1 MIANELFRLVSLRQS
16 TRPSAAEGSS
26 RSGATPAGGRSRR
39 SDPRLRHRD
48 LIANQRDVTVAE
60 RDARLAELKTAHAA
74 LSQKVRD
81 SEAIER
87 AVVNVTM
94 QEAKD
99 VSALP
104 RTAAARRREGEMG
117 TAAGRLGRAVE
128 ARLSAPQ
135 KALYRDVVKSLG
147 DRPGFGEIITNID
160 ISPIIDLANRYCAE
174 IRAIEDDLADG
185 LPTVAAGSAAELR
198 AITPTVGWGELIV
211 AREELVGYTAREIAH
226 IENIMPGE
234 KKVREHERTT
244 ASEETTETETI
255 TEKETEKD
263 SQSTDRYELQAETQ
277 ETISRDF
284 SVSAGVNTSGK
295 YGVTQIDVSLDTAF
309 SQSSSQSRNNTMTTA
324 KEVVNKAVER
334 TFERVRKLRRLT
346 VSEEIREINYHE
358 LTNMAAGG
366 TAPATDLSG
375 IYMWVEKIQRVE
387 LRHYGTRMMLEF
399 HIPEP
404 AVSLLER
411 TTAPKPKKRL
421 PPFDLSPANVDV
433 TNYMCLAQR
442 YGAYDVEPPPA
453 QYISVGWGWAS
464 VENEDDEQWAE
475 DQFTAMINVPDG
487 YKPVWA
493 KVAWSGLEGSGNEF
507 NFAFSIAGRSQ
518 NQDHRVPTFDG
529 VAFDLPWEGSWP
541 NGVPVSG
548 RVHGHWDSCMYVQA
562 NLKCIR
568 TGEAYDNWRLRT
580 WEALRSGYELLER
593 KLATEDAAEEGR
605 AITAAPF
612 AGDRPPAE
620 NRRIE
625 RGELQK
631 WAIKAMRTVPQN
643 FNAIENVDGQQE
655 LSPVYAEAQA
665 PIVRFFEDAFEWEH
679 MTYFLYPY
687 HWARRASWK
696 LHTGA
701 RSTDPQFQSF
711 LEAGAA
717 RLIVPVTPGF
727 EAKVVA
733 YVDDKAGSDEL
744 TRILTPPPSTP
755 PNSGGIFDDVWVELL
770 IDRGRDVARGSGTV
784 KLEAG
789 STTVTINNDSKWDA
803 DSDDVGREL
812 FLHGDVYVI
821 KEVATAKSVTLDRPY
836 GGDDENAAIYATGST
851 PYGPPWT
858 VNVPTTLVVLAGN
871 KPTLEQLL

>member
-1 MIANELFRLVSLRQS
+1 MIANELFRMVSLRQS
-16 TRPSAAEGSS
+16 TTGRPQASTGSTS
-26 RSGATPAGGRSRR
+26 MPTPASGRRKP
-39 SDPRLRHRD
+39 DPRIRYKE
-48 LIANQRDVTVAE
+48 LISAQRDVDAAQ
-60 RDARLAELKTAHAA
+60 RDLRLAELKTKHAA
-74 LSQKVRD
+74 LGQRIRD
-81 SEAIER
+81 AEAIQR

-94 QEAKD
+94 QDAKE
-99 VSALP
+99 VSAGP
-104 RTAAARRREGEMG
+104 RTAATKRREKEMG
-117 TAAGRLGRAVE
+117 TAVGRLNRSIE
-128 ARLSAPQ
+128 QRLSAPQ
-135 KALYRDVVKSLG
+135 KALYRGAVGSLG
-147 DRPGFGEIITNID
+147 NAPGFYEVLPHFDVGWLID
-160 ISPIIDLANRYCAE
+160 EANRYCAE
-174 IRAIEDDLADG
+174 IRAIEEDLADG
-185 LPTVAAGSAAELR
+185 LPTVASGTVAQLR
-198 AITPTVGWGELIV
+198 AITPAIGWGELIV

-277 ETISRDF
+277 ETIARDF

-295 YGVTQIDVSLDTAF
+295 YGVTQIDASLDTAF
-309 SQSSSQSRNNTMTTA
+309 SQSSSQSRSNTMTTA

-334 TFERVRKLRRLT
+334 TFDRVRKLRRLKVT
-346 VSEEIREINYHE
+346 EEIRELNVHE
-358 LTNMAAGG
+358 LANSTAGG
-366 TAPATDLSG
+366 GTPTDLSG
-375 IYMWVEKIQRVE
+375 IYMWVEKIQRIE

-411 TTAPKPKKRL
+411 RRGAKPTKKL
-421 PPFDLSPANVDV
+421 PPLDLSPADVAV

-442 YGAYDVEPPPA
+442 YGAYDVEPPPT

-464 VENEDDEQWAE
+464 VENEDDDQWAE
-475 DQFTAMINVPDG
+475 DQFTAMVNIPDG

-493 KVAWSGLEGSGNEF
+493 KVAWSGLQGPSEEF

-518 NQDHRVPTFDG
+518 NMEHKVATYDG
-529 VAFDLPWEGSWP
+529 VAFDLPWEGNWP

-548 RVHGHWDSCMYVQA
+548 RVHGHWDSCMYVQVT
-562 NLKCIR
+562 LKCIR
-568 TGEAYDNWRLRT
+568 TSEAFDSWRLRT
-580 WEALRSGYELLER
+580 WESLRAGYELLER
-593 KLATEDAAEEGR
+593 KLSTAQAADEGKE
-605 AITAAPF
+605 ITASPV
-612 AGDRPPAE
+612 DNERPAAE

-631 WAIKAMRTVPQN
+631 WAIKSMRTVPQN
-643 FNAIENVDGQQE
+643 FNAIEKVGDLQE
-655 LSPVYAEAQA
+655 VGPVPADAQA

-687 HWARRASWK
+687 HWGRRASWP
-696 LHTGA
+696 LHTNA
-701 RSTDPQFQSF
+701 KSTDPQFQAF

-733 YVDDKAGSDEL
+733 YLDDAGVADEL
-744 TRILTPPPSTP
+744 TRLLTPPPSSP
-755 PNSGGIFDDVWVELL
+755 PSPGGLFDDVWIELL
-770 IDRGRDVARGSGTV
+770 VDRKNDVARGSGTLALQQNSASV
-784 KLEAG
+784 A
-789 STTVTINNDSKWDA
+789 INADSKWQA
-803 DSDDVGREL
+803 DSDDLGREL
-812 FLHGDVYVI
+812 YLHGDIYTI
-821 KEVATAKSVTLDRPY
+821 AEVVSPTQITLDRKY
-836 GGDDENAAIYATGST
+836 EHEDEPDAIYATGST

-871 KPTLEQLL
+871 KPALEQLL